1 MLKGVNKYLLL
12 FWSFVFF
19 TLIPIGIW
27 AQDENIRDIDSV
39 EFSKM
44 DSVSITIYVSF
55 VVDTNGSVIA
65 VKVKEVECDST
76 LSYKD
81 CDKKLIR
88 QYKKEA
94 IRVVENSEPWKPAK
108 QNGEKV
114 KARFILPIRMKVLRK
129 DILKSN

>member
-1 MLKGVNKYLLL
+1 MLFFGL
-12 FWSFVFF
+12 VF
-19 TLIPIGIW
+19 LILSPLVANG
-27 AQDENIRDIDSV
+27 QYDDNQVVDSV
-39 EFSKM
+39 EYSEM

-76 LSYKD
+76 FSYKD